1 MQKEVHKPVVDR
13 TYDVIHLKGCIAWAI
28 FLSVGGVAKSVMKN
42 LRQVHPISTMIKGLY
57 GVKKDSSVLLVSC
70 DKMESQ
76 MQ

>member
-1 MQKEVHKPVVDR
+1 MVDR

-28 FLSVGGVAKSVMKN
+28 GLSKGDLDKSVMKN

-57 GVKKDSSVLLVSC
+57 GVKKDFSVFLVSC